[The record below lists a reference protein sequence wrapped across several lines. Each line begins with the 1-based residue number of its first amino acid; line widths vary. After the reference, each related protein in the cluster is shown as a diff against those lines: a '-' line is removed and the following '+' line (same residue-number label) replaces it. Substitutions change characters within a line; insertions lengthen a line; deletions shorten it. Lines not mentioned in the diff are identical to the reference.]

1 MDLAGM
7 FPGLSVSA
15 SGLGAERTRMETIA
29 KNIANANV
37 VADANG
43 TPYQRQ
49 EVVFRT
55 VLDAAHQ
62 DLEGGVE
69 VADVVAD
76 DHTPAREVFQPGHPM
91 ANKDGMVTYSNVDM
105 ANEMVDMLTASRAYE
120 ANLRAMR
127 VYKDMVGEAMRLLE
141 G

>member
-37 VADANG
+37 VADADG
-43 TPYQRQ
+43 TPYQQ

-55 VLDAAHQ
+55 ILDAAHR

-69 VADVVAD
+69 VTDVVAD
-76 DHTPAREVFQPGHPM
+76 EVTPAREVFQPGHPM
-91 ANKDGMVTYSNVDM
+91 ANEDGMVTYSNVDM
-105 ANEMVDMLTASRAYE
+105 AHEMVDMLTASRAYE